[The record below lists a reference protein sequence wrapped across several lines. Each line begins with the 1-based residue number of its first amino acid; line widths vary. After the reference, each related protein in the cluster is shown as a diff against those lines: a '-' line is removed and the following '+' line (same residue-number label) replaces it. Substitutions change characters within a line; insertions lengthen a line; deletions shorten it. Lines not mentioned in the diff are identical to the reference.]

1 MIADSMDFSK
11 QFEKTF
17 CFVIIKVCICI
28 CIIQVSIFYRT
39 HFRFH
44 AALLL
49 SFWTKTVRYSHTCE
63 LTSDYYLNLRYMR
76 NIVKS
81 FFIKLLAKWV
91 YDANTEITNVC
102 FYICTWQLVISL
114 VLFFQPPPPKW
125 TNYSQWV

>member
-1 MIADSMDFSK
+1 MITDSMDFSK
-11 QFEKTF
+11 QFKRTF
-17 CFVIIKVCICI
+17 LFYYYKICMYLL
-28 CIIQVSIFYRT
+28 SKF
-39 HFRFH
+39 HFLSHTFPFS
-44 AALLL
+44 LLQ
-49 SFWTKTVRYSHTCE
+49 SFWTKTVRYSYPCE